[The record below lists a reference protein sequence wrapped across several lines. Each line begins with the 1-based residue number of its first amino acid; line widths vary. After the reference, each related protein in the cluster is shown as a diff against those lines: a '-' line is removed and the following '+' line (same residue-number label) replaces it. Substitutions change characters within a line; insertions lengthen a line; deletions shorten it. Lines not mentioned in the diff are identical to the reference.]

1 MLILGSNS
9 FYSIAVRQ
17 QISQK
22 IHNKSGNMLIIPL
35 ACEFEEDTGNRERN
49 CAVDAGFMKENI
61 DVFSQNFP
69 EDILN
74 KKYDYIV
81 VLGGNTF
88 KLLHLVKKYHLNDFI
103 RKQVIDGAIYFG
115 FSAGAY
121 LACPNIWNVRHF
133 DGNYHI
139 NEEDVH
145 NFDALGLTDKY
156 VLCHYDSRG
165 MAEIMLCR
173 EDITMEPELI
183 TINETELIIL

>member
-49 CAVDAGFMKENI
+49 CAVDAGFLKENI
-61 DVFSQNFP
+61 DVYSQDSP
-69 EDILN
+69 EYFLN
-74 KKYDYIV
+74 KNYDYIV

-88 KLLHLVKKYHLNDFI
+88 KLLRLVKKCHLDDFI
-103 RKQVIDGAIYFG
+103 KQQVAEGAVYLG

-121 LACPNIWNVRHF
+121 LACPNIWYVCHF

-139 NEEDVH
+139 DEDNIK

-156 VLCHYDSRG
+156 VLCHFDSRG
-165 MAEIMLCR
+165 MTEIMLCR